1 MVPTKKYEKQNM
13 KEQTTVSRPKE
24 TENNYSFQ
32 WLIFKPQSHAITP
45 FQINEASRDNNKER
59 K

>member
-1 MVPTKKYEKQNM
+1 MVPTKKYEKEKM

-24 TENNYSFQ
+24 TENNYPFQ

-45 FQINEASRDNNKER
+45 FFTNEASRDNNKER

>member
-1 MVPTKKYEKQNM
+1 M

-24 TENNYSFQ
+24 TENTYPFQ
-32 WLIFKPQSHAITP
+32 WLIFKPQSHVITP
-45 FQINEASRDNNKER
+45 FFTNEASRDNNKER